1 MAYNFL
7 KIEKK
12 WQEKWATEKCFEA
25 KDHSEKPKY
34 YALDMFPYPSGH
46 GLHVGHIASYTPADI
61 LSRYKRSLGFNVLH
75 PMGYDAFGLPAEQH
89 AIKTGVHPEE
99 TTKAAIETFKRQLQ
113 SFGFSFDWSREIS
126 TCDKNFYKWTQY
138 IFLILFKKGLAYQ
151 KEVPVNW
158 CPALKT
164 VLANEEVVDGKSER
178 GAHPVFKKP
187 MKQWM
192 LKITDYAE
200 ELLKD
205 LDTLDWPQKTKDMQ
219 RHWIGKSVGA
229 SLDFKINNTENLI
242 NVFTTRPD
250 TLFGVSFIIL
260 APEHPLTLSITT
272 TEQKEK
278 IKNYI
283 QKTSKSS
290 ELDRKSNTKKQGV
303 FTGAHAIH
311 PLTKKLLPIWVADYV
326 LMDYGSGAIMAVPA
340 HDERDYDFAKEY
352 QLDILP
358 VLKDHNNKET
368 QLPFIGEGTLV
379 NSEYLNGLLKT
390 EAIVKMITIL
400 EEKKIGKKETQYK
413 LRDWLFSRQRYWGE
427 PLPLVH
433 TSNGK
438 SIGVSLEELPISL
451 PQTPNYEPTDTGE
464 APLAKIEEFV
474 NYSYKGITGKRE
486 TDTMPGSAGSSWYFL
501 RYTDPHND
509 KEAFNFEK
517 QKYWMPV
524 DLYVG
529 GSEHSVGHLLY
540 SRFWQKVLFNA
551 GLSSYKEPFKKLVHQ
566 GVVIGSD
573 GQRMSKSK
581 GNVVSAD
588 DVKNNIGADATRA
601 YICFMGP
608 FEKDKLWNS
617 NGAEGIKKFLERYY
631 RLCLDERGNKIT
643 KDLTEDK
650 ISQNLLKL
658 YHQTIKKVGQDIE
671 SMSFNTALSSLMVL
685 TNQLYKEN
693 VKPHFILQSMC
704 QLLMPFTPHLSE
716 EIWEKLGQT
725 GFVSLATWP
734 QYKEELTK
742 EDNVQIG
749 VQVNGKMRGLIE
761 ISQQTSEEEAIKKA
775 EALTAYTQALK
786 DKKIFKVIYKPG
798 KILNIIAK

>member
-1 MAYNFL
+1 MVYNCS

-12 WQEKWATEKCFEA
+12 WQDKWAAERCFEA
-25 KDHSEKPKY
+25 EDNSKKPKY
-34 YALDMFPYPSGH
+34 YALDMFPYPSGY
-46 GLHVGHIASYTPADI
+46 GLHVGHIASYTPADV

-75 PMGYDAFGLPAEQH
+75 PIGYDAFGLPAEQH
-89 AIKTGVHPEE
+89 AIQTGVHPEE
-99 TTKAAIETFKRQLQ
+99 TTKAAIENFKRQLQ

-126 TCDKNFYKWTQY
+126 TCDKDFYKWTQY
-138 IFLILFKKGLAYQ
+138 IFLILLKKGLAYQ

-158 CPALKT
+158 CPGLKT

-178 GAHPVFKKP
+178 GGHPVFKKP

-200 ELLKD
+200 ELLND

-229 SLDFKINNTENLI
+229 NICFKTENTDDVI
-242 NVFTTRPD
+242 SVFTTRPD
-250 TLFGVSFIIL
+250 TIFGVSFIVL
-260 APEHPLTLSITT
+260 APEHLLSLSIC
-272 TEQKEK
+272 TEEK
-278 IKNYI
+278 KQEVKTYI
-283 QKTSKSS
+283 EKASSIS
-290 ELDRKSNTKKQGV
+290 ELDRKSNTIKQGV
-303 FTGAHAIH
+303 FTGTYAVH
-311 PLTKKLLPIWVADYV
+311 PLTKKLLPIWIADYV

-340 HDERDYDFAKEY
+340 HDQRDYDFATKY

-358 VLKDHNNKET
+358 VLKSNELKT
-368 QLPFIGEGTLV
+368 TLPFTEEGSLI
-379 NSEYLNGLLKT
+379 NSKHLNGLSKT
-390 EAIVKMITIL
+390 AAITEIIKTI
-400 EEKKIGKKETQYK
+400 EEKKIGKKEVQYK

-427 PLPLVH
+427 PFPVVH
-433 TSNGK
+433 TNGGQCV
-438 SIGVSLEELPISL
+438 GVSHEELPVSL

-464 APLAKIEEFV
+464 APLARIEEFV
-474 NYSYKGITGKRE
+474 NYSYNGITGKRE

-501 RYTDPHND
+501 RYTDPHNN
-509 KEAFNFEK
+509 KEAFSFDK

-566 GVVIGSD
+566 GVVIGPD

-617 NGAEGIKKFLERYY
+617 DGAEGIKKFLERYY
-631 RLCLDERGNKIT
+631 RLCLDEKGNAIT
-643 KDLTEDK
+643 ENLSPNQ
-650 ISQNLLKL
+650 ISPLLLKL
-658 YHQTIKKVGQDIE
+658 YHKTVKKVGQDIE
-671 SMSFNTALSSLMVL
+671 TMNFNTALSSLMVL

-693 VKPHFILQSMC
+693 VKPHFILQAMC

-716 EIWEKLGQT
+716 EIWERLGQT
-725 GFVSLATWP
+725 GLVSLAQWP
-734 QYKEELTK
+734 KYDEELTK
-742 EDNVQIG
+742 ENSMQMG

-761 ISQQTSEEEAIKKA
+761 VTQQTSQEEAVKKA
-775 EALTAYTQALK
+775 ETLKPYTQALQ
-786 DKKIFKVIYKPG
+786 DKKILKIIYKPG
-798 KILNIIAK
+798 KILNIITSR